1 MGPTRRGGSDNRTT
15 EHYRHLGTVST
26 RRRGLLCLILK
37 FSFLC
42 IANRPLHPLDI
53 HLGFE
58 YLSFRS
64 FVWLALAPSRLHDS
78 TTFSTSACCCVR
90 DFVDCSVDV
99 LVGSGCRNVAVGVV
113 LTTSLWTYV
122 RLLNNNVGRRL
133 VVKSRLKC
141 GVCGCNVKS
150 T

>member
-1 MGPTRRGGSDNRTT
+1 MRGDMCEKRGDGSVVRQVWWRGGSDNRTT

-26 RRRGLLCLILK
+26 RRRGLFCLILK

-42 IANRPLHPLDI
+42 IANRSLHPLDI

-78 TTFSTSACCCVR
+78 LLLFQR
-90 DFVDCSVDV
+90 
-99 LVGSGCRNVAVGVV
+99 LLVAVFEI
-113 LTTSLWTYV
+113 LLIV
-122 RLLNNNVGRRL
+122 RLMFRLGL
-133 VVKSRLKC
+133 VVGMWRR
-141 GVCGCNVKS
+141 
-150 T
+150 